1 MFIVYIFS
9 LFLFFNFLWE
19 VIRTLA
25 ARSAAKVHVAT
36 APVAVATKKNNRKV
50 VRLSQVKPEL
60 KDYELL
66 QARDRLCAKNG
77 IRGFDVLKFEA
88 VQLQTNEGWI
98 TTLQRIKK

>member
-1 MFIVYIFS
+1 MEIAII
-9 LFLFFNFLWE
+9 L
-19 VIRTLA
+19 TLA
-25 ARSAAKVHVAT
+25 TFVALACFFAEGEEVKIGT
-36 APVAVATKKNNRKV
+36 APKIVK
-50 VRLSQVKPEL
+50 LSQAKPEL

-88 VQLQTNEGWI
+88 VQLKTDAGWV